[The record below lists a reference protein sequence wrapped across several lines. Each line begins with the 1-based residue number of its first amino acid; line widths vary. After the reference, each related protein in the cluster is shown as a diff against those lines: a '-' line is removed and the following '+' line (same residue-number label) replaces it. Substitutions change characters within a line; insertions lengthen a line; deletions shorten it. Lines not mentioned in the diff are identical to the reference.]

1 MSGEPQ
7 FLTREHIEILHKYE
21 IRRYGG
27 IPGLRAEDR
36 LLAAV
41 QAPCSTWAGR
51 YLYSYPFEM
60 AAVYLESLARGHA
73 FLDGNKRTALA
84 AALLFLR
91 LNGWWVE
98 RTHLMFQTVM
108 GVATGTQAR
117 SDAAT
122 LLERHARKI
131 V

>member
-84 AALLFLR
+84 AALRRTEGRAVRQSSASICGRSTQR
-91 LNGWWVE
+91 LQGDW
-98 RTHLMFQTVM
+98 TAAI
-108 GVATGTQAR
+108 ATAYASSHHG
-117 SDAAT
+117 
-122 LLERHARKI
+122 
-131 V
+131 